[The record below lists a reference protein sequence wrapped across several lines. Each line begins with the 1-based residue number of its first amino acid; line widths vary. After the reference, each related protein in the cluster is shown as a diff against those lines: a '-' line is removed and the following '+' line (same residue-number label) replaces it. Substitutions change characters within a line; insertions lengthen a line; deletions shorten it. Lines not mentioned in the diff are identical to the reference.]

1 VRFSAAMNPDDLR
14 HRAIRYR
21 AIAPRLNDAQ
31 TIQALHNLA
40 NEYEALADRIDA
52 QLEVEARRGHSDE
65 CR

>member
-14 HRAIRYR
+14 HRTIRYR